1 MFGPVNRMLGN
12 MSVRL
17 KLTLAFALV
26 LLLTL
31 LITLSGWRALD
42 DAILR
47 SEKLQEIARL
57 NDIGKDL
64 RAERITFRV
73 LNDAHSKAQIE
84 LSLKALQELLTA
96 MPDRYA
102 ASEDRQM
109 IAGKLQT
116 VQRFTLDFAQ
126 LQQAVALRQTR
137 QQAMQGAEQRLAEL
151 VDEVADQALENMR
164 SESQLASQ
172 SQVLNLAEA
181 LARHVE
187 VANQQSLV
195 PAYTFAPLEQF
206 ASVGQAA
213 LDASRQTF
221 EQLAHLMQTHGLAAS
236 TRENLRA
243 ALSRYQDSLD
253 QYRRA
258 AIAVESVQGTLEQ
271 LGIELRD
278 ASRKLSDRQ
287 IEQRDAEAVQA
298 QSVLTAEATLA
309 LLFGSLAAWLISLQI
324 TAPLKQTLAQAARI
338 AQGDL
343 QLTETVQ
350 RRDEMGQ
357 LQNSMQAMTL
367 SLRELIGGI
376 GEGST
381 RLSSAVEQLAAVS
394 EQTKVR
400 IAQQK
405 DETDQVATAMNQMSA
420 TVHEVAQNAEQASQ
434 AATTA
439 DQQAQLGDQVVGEAV
454 EQIEQLA
461 RQMDHSIDA
470 MHQLAGESQRI
481 GSILDVIKS
490 VSEQTNLLALNAAI
504 EAARAGEAGRG
515 FAVVADEVR
524 GLAQRTQQSTEEIEQ
539 LIGNLHDGT
548 DQVTRLLDS
557 SKILT
562 RDSVELSRRV
572 GDALGQ
578 ITRTVSNI
586 QGMNQ
591 QIATASEEQS
601 AVAEE
606 INRSVI
612 NVREVSDQ
620 TSTTSEE
627 TAASSVELA
636 RLGRQLQTLVGR
648 FNL

>member
-96 MPDRYA
+96 MPGRYA
-102 ASEDRQM
+102 APEDRQM
-109 IAGKLQT
+109 IVGKLQT
-116 VQRFTLDFAQ
+116 VQRFTQDFAQ

-137 QQAMQGAEQRLAEL
+137 QQAMQGAEKRLAEL
-151 VDEVADQALENMR
+151 IDEVADQALENMR
-164 SESQLASQ
+164 SESQQASQ
-172 SQVLNLAEA
+172 NRLLNLAEA

-195 PAYTFAPLEQF
+195 PAYTFEPLEQF

-221 EQLAHLMQTHGLAAS
+221 EQLAQLMQTHGLAAS

-258 AIAVESVQGTLEQ
+258 AITVESVQGTLEQ

-287 IEQRDAEAVQA
+287 IEQRDAEAVKA
-298 QSVLTAEATLA
+298 QSVLTGEAMLA
-309 LLFGSLAAWLISLQI
+309 LLFGSLAAWLITLQI
-324 TAPLKQTLAQAARI
+324 TTPLKQTLALAARI

-343 QLTETVQ
+343 QLTGTVQ

-376 GEGST
+376 GGGIT
-381 RLSSAVEQLAAVS
+381 QLSSAVEQLAAVS

-420 TVHEVAQNAEQASQ
+420 TVHEVAQNAELASQ

-557 SKILT
+557 SKVLT
-562 RDSVELSRRV
+562 RDSVELSRRA

-620 TSTTSEE
+620 TSTASEE

>member
-96 MPDRYA
+96 MPERYA
-102 ASEDRQM
+102 APEDRQM

-116 VQRFTLDFAQ
+116 VQRFTQDFAQ

-137 QQAMQGAEQRLAEL
+137 QQAMQSAEQRLAEL

-164 SESQLASQ
+164 SESQQASQ
-172 SQVLNLAEA
+172 NRVLNLAEA
-181 LARHVE
+181 LGRHVE

-195 PAYTFAPLEQF
+195 PAYTFEPLEQF
-206 ASVGQAA
+206 ANVGQAA

-221 EQLAHLMQTHGLAAS
+221 EQLAQLMQTHGLAAS

-258 AIAVESVQGTLEQ
+258 AITVESVQGTLEQ

-278 ASRKLSDRQ
+278 ASRKLSDHQ
-287 IEQRDAEAVQA
+287 IEQRDAEAIQA
-298 QSVLTAEATLA
+298 QSVLTGEAVLA
-309 LLFGSLAAWLISLQI
+309 LLLGSLAAWLITLQI
-324 TAPLKQTLAQAARI
+324 TLPLKQTLALAARI
-338 AQGDL
+338 AKGDL
-343 QLTETVQ
+343 QLTDTVQ

-376 GEGST
+376 GGGIT
-381 RLSSAVEQLAAVS
+381 QLSSAVEQLAAVS

-420 TVHEVAQNAEQASQ
+420 TVHEVAQNAELASQ
-434 AATTA
+434 AATAA

-557 SKILT
+557 SKVLT
-562 RDSVELSRRV
+562 RDSVELSRRA

-620 TSTTSEE
+620 TSAASEE

-636 RLGRQLQTLVGR
+636 RLGRQLQTLAGR
-648 FNL
+648 FTL

>member
-1 MFGPVNRMLGN
+1 

-31 LITLSGWRALD
+31 LITFSGWRALD

-73 LNDAHSKAQIE
+73 LNDAQSKTQLE
-84 LSLKALQELLTA
+84 QSLRVLHELLAA
-96 MPDRYA
+96 MLDRYDEP
-102 ASEDRQM
+102 EDRQM
-109 IAGKLQT
+109 IAAMLQT
-116 VQRFTLDFAQ
+116 VQRFRQAFEQ
-126 LQQAVALRQTR
+126 LQQAVALRQAR
-137 QQAMQGAEQRLAEL
+137 QQAMQGAEQNLAEL
-151 VDEVADQALENMR
+151 VDEVENQALQ
-164 SESQLASQ
+164 SSQDR
-172 SQVLNLAEA
+172 VLNLTQA
-181 LARHVE
+181 LARQIE

-195 PAYTFAPLEQF
+195 PAYTFAPVEQF
-206 ASVGQAA
+206 AGVGQVA
-213 LDASRQTF
+213 LDNAKQALA
-221 EQLAHLMQTHGLAAS
+221 QLLQILEPSGHNEPSLGS
-236 TRENLRA
+236 

-253 QYRRA
+253 QFRRA
-258 AIAVESVQGTLEQ
+258 AIAVETTQNALEQ

-278 ASRKLSDRQ
+278 ASAKLSEKQIEKRDFEAVEAQAVLTSEALLALVLGMLAAGLITRQ
-287 IEQRDAEAVQA
+287 I
-298 QSVLTAEATLA
+298 TT
-309 LLFGSLAAWLISLQI
+309 
-324 TAPLKQTLAQAARI
+324 PLKQTLALAARI
-338 AQGDL
+338 AKGDL

-350 RRDEMGQ
+350 RRDELGQ

-376 GEGST
+376 DQGIGQ
-381 RLSSAVEQLAAVS
+381 LSAAVEQLAEVS

-400 IAQQK
+400 VAQQK

-420 TVHEVAQNAEQASQ
+420 TVHEVAQNAEQASL
-434 AATTA
+434 ATTA
-439 DQQAQLGDQVVGEAV
+439 ADEQAQLGDQVVAEAV

-461 RQMDHSIDA
+461 RQVDHSIDA
-470 MHQLAGESQRI
+470 MHQLAGESLRI

-524 GLAQRTQQSTEEIEQ
+524 GLAQRTQHSTEEIEL

-557 SKILT
+557 SKSLSH
-562 RDSVELSRRV
+562 DSVELSRKA

-578 ITRTVSNI
+578 ITRMVSNI

-620 TSTTSEE
+620 TSTASEE

-648 FNL
+648 FSL